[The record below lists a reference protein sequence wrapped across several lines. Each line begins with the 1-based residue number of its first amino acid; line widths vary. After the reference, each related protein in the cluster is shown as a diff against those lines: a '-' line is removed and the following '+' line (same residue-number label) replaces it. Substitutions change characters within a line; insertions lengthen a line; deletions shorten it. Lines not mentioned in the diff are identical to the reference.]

1 MGAAS
6 TWARAFRP
14 TGRSL
19 PQSTHHVRQ
28 SKIAIGLEHS
38 PPDSAAPISAARS
51 PALSSRRTSADGIG
65 RTIEWVRD
73 CVSEVVV
80 IDCGS
85 SHAAVEIAQRLGNA
99 AASTV
104 SNLDAD
110 EGGNARASGN
120 RSLRCLPP
128 ASPRFRPT
136 VCASSKYIP
145 AALCRG
151 PLSYVY
157 RVVRLYDRRKARY
170 ATSLVHDRL
179 ITGGATSASCR
190 ALHFSVRSLKGR
202 EGVQGRRHAS
212 AARQFDGSELNW
224 FKACAKLIMF
234 YLATP

>member
-6 TWARAFRP
+6 TWAGAFRP

-85 SHAAVEIAQRLGNA
+85 SHAAVEIAQRLGQDSCSPLDGLGA
-99 AASTV
+99 AEALWKGMLLLRLCPISMLTRV
-104 SNLDAD
+104 AMPELREIDPCVVCLREPPLPPYRLRIVEVYPRRTLPRPFEVCLSRGA
-110 EGGNARASGN
+110 
-120 RSLRCLPP
+120 SLR
-128 ASPRFRPT
+128 
-136 VCASSKYIP
+136 
-145 AALCRG
+145 
-151 PLSYVY
+151 
-157 RVVRLYDRRKARY
+157 
-170 ATSLVHDRL
+170 
-179 ITGGATSASCR
+179 SA
-190 ALHFSVRSLKGR
+190 
-202 EGVQGRRHAS
+202 
-212 AARQFDGSELNW
+212 
-224 FKACAKLIMF
+224 
-234 YLATP
+234 

>member
-128 ASPRFRPT
+128 G
-136 VCASSKYIP
+136 
-145 AALCRG
+145 AA
-151 PLSYVY
+151 
-157 RVVRLYDRRKARY
+157 
-170 ATSLVHDRL
+170 
-179 ITGGATSASCR
+179 
-190 ALHFSVRSLKGR
+190 
-202 EGVQGRRHAS
+202 AS
-212 AARQFDGSELNW
+212 ALPSAHRRSISPTHFAEAL
-224 FKACAKLIMF
+224 
-234 YLATP
+234 